1 MLRPEHPLSITP
13 EAPHEQPPYDV
24 TGAWVLDSG
33 GLILPPGA
41 DTAIVNPF
49 DRAESHPGIVTP
61 DTLDQLPPNLT
72 AWTSPVGELCVPPI
86 NGDGERPTTIQIVE
100 ELPPELVPDTDKD
113 KSQAVDTYIW
123 LSRPQAA
130 LRIFATETGNGQAQ
144 RLLGFLGDWEHRPH
158 EIEPIS
164 DDTEKQEIAH
174 EVDKFI
180 AGVVRE
186 TALLL
191 TKRET
196 ATDTLRV
203 VTDLVDTVRFETKSA
218 YLDCPETAATVAEV
232 ALERP
237 EVLNSA
243 VVNLL
248 LKKIEIPPSVAG
260 DLLGLMDRTGQ
271 LKQPLAWRLL
281 DKLPDDHP
289 FKDEQRTR
297 VEDLK
302 TVLTGNISPE
312 QLSKAKELAKT
323 IISVYVD
330 PEEAGGV
337 MVGLELEALSR
348 IDAVGVPEG
357 TGVGFDSGTKSTP
370 EVRLI
375 NAKHILKYGKDW
387 RKRYHDLHT
396 WTGLTQA
403 LRQSLHIHIDRSES
417 TSPKLYRRLF
427 GLDGE
432 DLRENG
438 LGTMEIRTALAN
450 YTKVQK
456 PNPANMTERGFSSEY
471 MPELVE
477 LAISLRELDLAEDP
491 SGLFGGKPEE
501 VLGFVDDPTAR
512 AAMMVVL
519 SSSESKFRLPF
530 HSSEWQEKLVDAA
543 IERNKLHKL
552 LLNFDIITDPIQRSR
567 FVRQAMDVCM
577 SELCAN
583 LTAIADPEQKA
594 LIIDAALERS
604 DIDAINGLI
613 LSLDYIVDVEQQARL
628 IDAAL
633 QNRLIES
640 LIYKLNFIADPD
652 VRFQVIEIAI
662 EEGWWGDLIE
672 NFDAIINL
680 QQRARVVD
688 GAIEEH
694 WFVDLVEN
702 IDVITDP
709 EQRTRIID
717 TAIDEGGG
725 LVDMLVDNFADIPE
739 SEQNRVIEV
748 AIKDKKIEK
757 LINNLGS
764 ISDPEQQAAVIEAA
778 IDQNRVYQLSYKL
791 DIIADPEQQARV
803 IDASIKFNSID
814 GLTSCFGSIA
824 SPEQR
829 KKVVEF
835 MFKKKAEAYLIDSL
849 DAITDPEQR
858 ARVIEALIVS
868 EDPEDSLR
876 VLEVVSDYGCQS
888 RIVERFIESG
898 WVSFVARKLKDI
910 SSPELQDVVIE
921 AFVDEACRTSIGHIA
936 NILAY
941 GDLPTPLRMRLV
953 SRVSSMQHSDP
964 AQARVIE
971 NNSAD
976 WAY

>member
-1 MLRPEHPLSITP
+1 MLLQESTNNTTKMLRPEHPLSITP

-312 QLSKAKELAKT
+312 QLSKAKELAQT

-357 TGVGFDSGTKSTP
+357 TGVGFDASGESTP

-375 NAKHILKYGKDW
+375 KADHVLRYGKDW

-403 LRQSLHIHIDRSES
+403 LRQSLHIHIDRSEN
-417 TSPKLYRRLF
+417 TNPELYRRLF
-427 GLDGE
+427 GYNWRDVDE
-432 DLRENG
+432 SV

-450 YTKVQK
+450 YTDVQK
-456 PNPANMTERGFSSEY
+456 SNPANMTERGFSSEY

-477 LAISLRELDLAEDP
+477 LALSLRDVAFVHASERVH
-491 SGLFGGKPEE
+491 GGKPEE
-501 VLGFVDDPTAR
+501 VLELIDDPTAR
-512 AAMMVVL
+512 AAMMVALSCESGLRLSFINPEKQISIVEHVIENGFIDEDFFWNDEGFAGVPNTITDPELQSLIADFAIEEGLLSELMKHRLVGITDPVL
-519 SSSESKFRLPF
+519 QSRI
-530 HSSEWQEKLVDAA
+530 VDAA
-543 IERNKLHKL
+543 IEGALIRDLIYPTL
-552 LLNFDIITDPIQRSR
+552 SIITDPVLQSR
-567 FVRQAMDVCM
+567 IVDAAIDNEVLGNLAFNIRFIRAPEQQSKVIELVLEEGKERQLMGSLGDVYDPKQQAQLV
-577 SELCAN
+577 ELCIERGWVMYLLESDSLDYIRNLELRERLIDIGIERGLIYELINHLGAVTNLDQRARIVQIAIERGDELSILGRLDAVAN
-583 LTAIADPEQKA
+583 PEQKA
-594 LIIDAALERS
+594 HLVDTAIQQRLTASTVEIIEAFDGVERQDDIIELIALTIDGDYL
-604 DIDAINGLI
+604 GL
-613 LSLDYIVDVEQQARL
+613 LLDKFSHVYLDPQYRQRL
-628 IDAAL
+628 IDRL
-633 QNRLIES
+633 LIDEQRLI
-640 LIYKLNFIADPD
+640 D
-652 VRFQVIEIAI
+652 RFLMGK
-662 EEGWWGDLIE
+662 EEW
-672 NFDAIINL
+672 
-680 QQRARVVD
+680 
-688 GAIEEH
+688 
-694 WFVDLVEN
+694 
-702 IDVITDP
+702 
-709 EQRTRIID
+709 
-717 TAIDEGGG
+717 
-725 LVDMLVDNFADIPE
+725 
-739 SEQNRVIEV
+739 QNTFQRVI
-748 AIKDKKIEK
+748 
-757 LINNLGS
+757 
-764 ISDPEQQAAVIEAA
+764 Q
-778 IDQNRVYQLSYKL
+778 
-791 DIIADPEQQARV
+791 
-803 IDASIKFNSID
+803 
-814 GLTSCFGSIA
+814 
-824 SPEQR
+824 
-829 KKVVEF
+829 
-835 MFKKKAEAYLIDSL
+835 
-849 DAITDPEQR
+849 
-858 ARVIEALIVS
+858 
-868 EDPEDSLR
+868 
-876 VLEVVSDYGCQS
+876 
-888 RIVERFIESG
+888 
-898 WVSFVARKLKDI
+898 
-910 SSPELQDVVIE
+910 
-921 AFVDEACRTSIGHIA
+921 
-936 NILAY
+936 
-941 GDLPTPLRMRLV
+941 
-953 SRVSSMQHSDP
+953 
-964 AQARVIE
+964 
-971 NNSAD
+971 NNSTD
-976 WAY
+976 WNY